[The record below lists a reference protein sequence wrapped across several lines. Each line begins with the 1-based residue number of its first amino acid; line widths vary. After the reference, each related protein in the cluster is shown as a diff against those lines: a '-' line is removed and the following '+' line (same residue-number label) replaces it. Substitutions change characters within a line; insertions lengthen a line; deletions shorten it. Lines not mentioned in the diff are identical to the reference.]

1 MNKVENLMLPLLKF
15 MRIIGQGQL
24 IPRQIAFLLQFN
36 CQMDAHL
43 LQSLDTF
50 NHTLMN
56 EIRRHYHEPEKYR
69 YPSSDNM
76 ILYETMVMMMMME
89 DKNDDGGSDDDDDL
103 YSVYLFIDLYLLC
116 RYYWMHQGWVIQCR
130 KYTVYVTTEPL
141 EGLPVLLFLFLLIY
155 QPKVLYKN
163 NYIYTHLHTYLRK

>member
-24 IPRQIAFLLQFN
+24 IRRQIAFLLQFN

-43 LQSLDTF
+43 LYQSLDTF

-56 EIRRHYHEPEKYR
+56 EIRRHYHEPKKYS

-76 ILYETMVMMMMME
+76 ILYETTVMMMMMMM
-89 DKNDDGGSDDDDDL
+89 DDG
-103 YSVYLFIDLYLLC
+103 
-116 RYYWMHQGWVIQCR
+116 
-130 KYTVYVTTEPL
+130 
-141 EGLPVLLFLFLLIY
+141 
-155 QPKVLYKN
+155 
-163 NYIYTHLHTYLRK
+163 

>member
-24 IPRQIAFLLQFN
+24 IRRQIAFLLQFN

-43 LQSLDTF
+43 LYQSLDTF

-56 EIRRHYHEPEKYR
+56 EIRRHYHEPEKYS

-76 ILYETMVMMMMME
+76 ILYETTVMMIV
-89 DKNDDGGSDDDDDL
+89 DDDNNNDGGSYDDDNDNDDDL
-103 YSVYLFIDLYLLC
+103 YSVHLFIDLYPLY
-116 RYYWMHQGWVIQCR
+116 RYYWRHQGWMIQCR
-130 KYTVYVTTEPL
+130 KYM
-141 EGLPVLLFLFLLIY
+141 
-155 QPKVLYKN
+155 
-163 NYIYTHLHTYLRK
+163 

>member
-24 IPRQIAFLLQFN
+24 IRRQIAFLLQFN

-43 LQSLDTF
+43 LYQSLDTF

-56 EIRRHYHEPEKYR
+56 EIRRHYHEPEKYS

-76 ILYETMVMMMMME
+76 ILYETMVLMMVK
-89 DKNDDGGSDDDDDL
+89 DKNDDGESDDDDDL

-116 RYYWMHQGWVIQCR
+116 RYYWRHQGWMIQCR
-130 KYTVYVTTEPL
+130 K
-141 EGLPVLLFLFLLIY
+141 
-155 QPKVLYKN
+155 
-163 NYIYTHLHTYLRK
+163 

>member
-24 IPRQIAFLLQFN
+24 IRRQIAFLLQFN

-43 LQSLDTF
+43 LYQSLDTF

-56 EIRRHYHEPEKYR
+56 EIRRHYHEPEKYS

-76 ILYETMVMMMMME
+76 ILYETTVMMIA
-89 DKNDDGGSDDDDDL
+89 DDNYDGGSYDDDL
-103 YSVYLFIDLYLLC
+103 YSIYLFIDLYPLY
-116 RYYWMHQGWVIQCR
+116 RYYWRHQGWMIQCR
-130 KYTVYVTTEPL
+130 KYT
-141 EGLPVLLFLFLLIY
+141 
-155 QPKVLYKN
+155 
-163 NYIYTHLHTYLRK
+163 

>member
-15 MRIIGQGQL
+15 MRIIDQGQL

-56 EIRRHYHEPEKYR
+56 EIRRHYHEPEKYS

-76 ILYETMVMMMMME
+76 ILYETTVMMMV
-89 DKNDDGGSDDDDDL
+89 DDNNNNDDGGSYDDDNDDDL
-103 YSVYLFIDLYLLC
+103 YSV
-116 RYYWMHQGWVIQCR
+116 
-130 KYTVYVTTEPL
+130 
-141 EGLPVLLFLFLLIY
+141 
-155 QPKVLYKN
+155 
-163 NYIYTHLHTYLRK
+163 HLSICIRSIGIIGGIRDG